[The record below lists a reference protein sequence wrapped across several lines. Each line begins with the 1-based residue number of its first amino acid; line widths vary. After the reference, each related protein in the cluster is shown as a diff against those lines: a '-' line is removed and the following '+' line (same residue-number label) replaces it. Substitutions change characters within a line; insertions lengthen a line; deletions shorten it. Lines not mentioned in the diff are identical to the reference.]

1 MLLIHTVHYIIQF
14 HLRILIVQVTTLQ
27 RYMHIVSSLQVDKN
41 TEKSK
46 SVIFSSTN
54 DTNGARKNLIN
65 AEHTVG
71 VHPLN
76 GW

>member
-1 MLLIHTVHYIIQF
+1 MLLIHSVHYIIQF
-14 HLRILIVQVTTLQ
+14 HLRILTIQLTTLQ
-27 RYMHIVSSLQVDKN
+27 RYIHIVSSLQVDKN
-41 TEKSK
+41 TEESQG
-46 SVIFSSTN
+46 VIFSSTN
-54 DTNGARKNLIN
+54 DKNGARKNLKN